1 MYRFSA
7 IFLLGVGL
15 LLVMSQLEP
24 TVEAV
29 QTADKHSVKS
39 PTKKSPT
46 FQHKLNLVFDRL
58 EEEHPDVDEE
68 DGFAADMDMPF
79 IELDPGLSI
88 LSGWVQYPD
97 GTLVEDARVVSDN
110 CPISVRVIDGFFQT
124 DLFGDSCRI
133 QARRLD
139 GSNWT
144 RSEWLEVSLEQGEEK
159 EVELFLP
166 EEKTAGLGLE
176 FWEHPDGFELL
187 NAYEYENQDGQLI
200 SLQPGDVITEIDG
213 VPASSMSFIAFME
226 ATSGV
231 EGSDVSL
238 SLSRETEDDW
248 VDTEI
253 SLSREIQDGP
263 YAEGD
268 EIPSFEDSISRHEA
282 AQLYHHPEID
292 PELWEE
298 LMKILEKDERLD
310 VESGFGR

>member
-15 LLVMSQLEP
+15 FLVMSQLEP
-24 TVEAV
+24 AVESV
-29 QTADKHSVKS
+29 RSTDKRSSK
-39 PTKKSPT
+39 PQIKKVRT
-46 FQHKLNLVFDRL
+46 FQDQADFNFESK
-58 EEEHPDVDEE
+58 EEEQPGTYEE
-68 DGFAADMDMPF
+68 DSFLADMDMPF

-110 CPISVRVIDGFFQT
+110 CPISVQAVDGFFQT

-144 RSEWLEVSLEQGEEK
+144 RSEWMDVSLAKGEEK

-166 EEKTAGLGLE
+166 KEKTAGLGLE

-187 NAYEYENQDGQLI
+187 NPYEYENQDGQLI

-268 EIPSFEDSISRHEA
+268 EIPSFEENISRHEA

-310 VESGFGR
+310 VESGVGP